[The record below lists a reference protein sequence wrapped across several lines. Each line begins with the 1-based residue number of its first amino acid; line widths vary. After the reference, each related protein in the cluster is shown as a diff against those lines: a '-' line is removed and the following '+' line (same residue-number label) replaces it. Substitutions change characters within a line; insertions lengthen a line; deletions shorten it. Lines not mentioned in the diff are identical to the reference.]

1 MHKAIVDEFKTI
13 IPFISS
19 CLNCTVS
26 LLLFSS
32 ITMKV
37 PLMCLVRKSV

>member
-1 MHKAIVDEFKTI
+1 MRKAVVDEFKTVT
-13 IPFISS
+13 PFISS
-19 CLNCTVS
+19 CLSCTAS